1 MRVDRTGIDGLL
13 RVSLDVHGD
22 SRGWFKESWQRAK
35 LTELGLP
42 QLQVVQNNVS
52 YNADAGV
59 VRGIHA
65 EPWNKYISPAHGRVF
80 AAIVD
85 LREGAGFGRVES
97 FELGVGDAVY
107 VPKGCGNSYLALE
120 PHTVYSYLVDA
131 HWQPGLSYPAVD
143 LFDADLAIDW
153 PMGREQ
159 MVVSDKDA
167 HNPPL
172 SQVTPVSAS

>member
-65 EPWNKYISPAHGRVF
+65 EPWN
-80 AAIVD
+80 
-85 LREGAGFGRVES
+85 
-97 FELGVGDAVY
+97 
-107 VPKGCGNSYLALE
+107 
-120 PHTVYSYLVDA
+120 
-131 HWQPGLSYPAVD
+131 LS
-143 LFDADLAIDW
+143 LI
-153 PMGREQ
+153 
-159 MVVSDKDA
+159 
-167 HNPPL
+167 HI
-172 SQVTPVSAS
+172 